1 MSSFWFSLEFNENTT
16 TWYIVIALKTKWLYL
31 IKPMRLKVRSIYCI
45 SIFGIASNLWGKNG
59 TLNWSPFLP
68 NGEQG
73 DRVPQGLSQVIS
85 LEMNFNEK
93 EGRLRPSKNENTVEH
108 GKHSTPLLPFF
119 KAESDSSSS
128 ILVRKLGFQA
138 KL

>member
-1 MSSFWFSLEFNENTT
+1 M
-16 TWYIVIALKTKWLYL
+16 
-31 IKPMRLKVRSIYCI
+31 
-45 SIFGIASNLWGKNG
+45 
-59 TLNWSPFLP
+59 P

-108 GKHSTPLLPFF
+108 GKHSTPPLPFF